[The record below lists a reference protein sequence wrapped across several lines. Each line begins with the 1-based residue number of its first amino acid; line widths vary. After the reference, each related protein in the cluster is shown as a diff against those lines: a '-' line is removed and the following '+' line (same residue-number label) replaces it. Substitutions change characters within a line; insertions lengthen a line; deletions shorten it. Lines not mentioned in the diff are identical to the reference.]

1 MKKNILII
9 LNAVMYNR
17 GSEALIRGISE
28 ICKNDANITLVSSE
42 DDFGPKLNIEGIDTY
57 AKKNNYSRRSIR
69 RYVVALLKRIKLP
82 INIINNLQYSKLK
95 DIASKQDIIIII
107 GADNYDITYNMQGEL
122 NRLHTYIRKNTKA
135 KMILYDCSI
144 AKRDITEN
152 LKKDFENFDIITVRE
167 TISKEN
173 IKDIVDKD
181 KLYLCP
187 DPAFVMNYEEIEL
200 PEIYNENGVIGINLS
215 DLITNPKYGS
225 ESKEILNS
233 YINMMNYILEN
244 TEKNMILV
252 PHVMH
257 NADLSALKKLYEN
270 YSQNDRVYLLEN
282 ESLNAK
288 QLKYIIS
295 KCDLYI
301 GARTHSTI
309 AAYSTNVPTL
319 VLGYSVKSKGIAKDI
334 FGTDEKYVLPVSDLD
349 SDQYLVE
356 GFKWLYENQEK
367 IRKILE
373 VRMPEYIERA
383 RKIKEILTNI

>member
-233 YINMMNYILEN
+233 YINMMNYILDN

>member
-152 LKKDFENFDIITVRE
+152 FKKDFENFDIITVRE
-167 TISKEN
+167 TISKDN

-244 TEKNMILV
+244 TEKNIILV

-349 SDQYLVE
+349 SDEYLVE
-356 GFKWLYENQEK
+356 GFKWLYESQEK

-383 RKIKEILTNI
+383 RKIKEILKNI